1 MKLTS
6 MRRGT
11 MAAMG
16 SLAIMLG
23 LTACTRDYVV
33 SYLYVTSAKSNP
45 GVVNQYAVDYQTGAL
60 TQIGTPPQAGNN
72 PVAVV
77 AAPNGMFV
85 YVINQGDSSVQEF
98 AVQVDGSLV
107 SKNVYKNTAGSPTS
121 PVAAS
126 IDGAGK
132 FLYVAYTYFSGSSGV
147 GAVSIYPINGDNS
160 LGTATTIQVGN
171 NPIGIVASAQFCQIP
186 AAGVSNSN
194 PTCTTTNGAPGNIA
208 SFVYVLD
215 REPAFGTVAAH
226 GVVLGYSQNANTGV
240 LTPVT
245 GGNAVA
251 GGVAV
256 PNGFTAGVTPSA
268 ITEDPSAR
276 FVYVTDQA
284 TNQLIGYLALNG
296 GTLSAM
302 TNGPFVV
309 GLFPVGVTVDPRG
322 KFLYVVN
329 FNASTI
335 SAFALNVANGTP
347 AAVTGTNGSQAAV
360 PTDPG
365 PTCVTVE
372 PALGLYVYT
381 SNSIANDVSAE
392 KLDPHN
398 GSLTAVQN
406 TPFPS
411 SGQPT
416 CATSIPNGTHTTQI
430 INP

>member
-1 MKLTS
+1 MKLNW
-6 MRRGT
+6 MGRGM

-16 SLAIMLG
+16 SLGMVLG

-33 SYLYVTSAKSNP
+33 SYLYVTSAKGNP
-45 GVVNQYAVDYQTGAL
+45 GVVNQYQVDYQTGAL
-60 TQIGTPPQAGNN
+60 TPIGTPAQAGSN
-72 PVAVV
+72 PVTLV
-77 AAPNGMFV
+77 AAPNGMFI

-98 AVQVDGSLV
+98 AVQGDGSLV
-107 SKNVYKNTAGSPTS
+107 SKNVYKNTAGSPAN

-147 GAVSIYPINGDNS
+147 GGVSIYPINGDNS
-160 LGTATTIQVGN
+160 LGTPTSIKVGN
-171 NPIGIVASAQFCQIP
+171 NPIGIVASAQFCEVP
-186 AAGVSNSN
+186 SAGVSNSN
-194 PTCTTTNGAPGNIA
+194 PSCTTTGGAPGNIT
-208 SFVYVLD
+208 SSVYVLD
-215 REPAFGTVAAH
+215 REPAAGTVSQH
-226 GVVLGYSQNANTGV
+226 GVILGYSQNSSTGA

-245 GGNAVA
+245 GGNASV

-256 PNGFTAGVTPSA
+256 PNGFTAGVVPSA

-284 TNQLIGYLALNG
+284 TNQLIGYLVLNG

-302 TNGPFVV
+302 TNGPFPV
-309 GLFPVGVTVDPRG
+309 GLFPVAVTVDPRG
-322 KFLYVVN
+322 KYLYTAN
-329 FNASTI
+329 FNAGSI
-335 SAFALNVANGTP
+335 SAFAINTANGTP
-347 AAVTGTNGSQAAV
+347 ASVSSANGSQAAI

-365 PTCVTVE
+365 PTCITIE
-372 PALGLYVYT
+372 PALGLYLYT

-398 GSLTAVQN
+398 GALTSVQN
-406 TPFPS
+406 TPFPA
-411 SGQPT
+411 SGLPT
-416 CATSIPNGTHTTQI
+416 CAVTIPNGAHATQI